1 MTGLTSLNDRSDC
14 KDKTFV
20 RNLRLSV
27 IGFCLSGSS
36 DVSFCRFNCLV
47 VSCLCCFVTNCPN
60 GAVGM
65 GFVHSYIESGKV
77 PEDKLDKQH
86 KI

>member
-1 MTGLTSLNDRSDC
+1 
-14 KDKTFV
+14 
-20 RNLRLSV
+20 
-27 IGFCLSGSS
+27 
-36 DVSFCRFNCLV
+36 
-47 VSCLCCFVTNCPN
+47 VTNCPN